1 MEYHFNNILDIL
13 SDWRTIIKEDI
24 PLSEAIQM
32 AHKEY
37 VAQEQFLIKSIF
49 DRYEASKVSKDS
61 KSSRARSVHPSR
73 ARYQ

>member
-37 VAQEQFLIKSIF
+37 VAQEQFLIN
-49 DRYEASKVSKDS
+49 YW
-61 KSSRARSVHPSR
+61 P
-73 ARYQ
+73 

>member
-37 VAQEQFLIKSIF
+37 VAQEQFLINSII
-49 DRYEASKVSKDS
+49 DPNVES
-61 KSSRARSVHPSR
+61 
-73 ARYQ
+73 

>member
-1 MEYHFNNILDIL
+1 MRKFKVDESLHVLGSQCDLFIKHEAIPRIPDVKMEYHFNTILDIL

-37 VAQEQFLIKSIF
+37 VAQ
-49 DRYEASKVSKDS
+49 DW
-61 KSSRARSVHPSR
+61 
-73 ARYQ
+73 